1 MRPRGRRRSK
11 QEKTAST
18 RALEQYIARRQQQQV
33 DALVGKA

>member
-18 RALEQYIARRQQQQV
+18 RALEQFIARRQQVQLV
-33 DALVGKA
+33 ALVGKA